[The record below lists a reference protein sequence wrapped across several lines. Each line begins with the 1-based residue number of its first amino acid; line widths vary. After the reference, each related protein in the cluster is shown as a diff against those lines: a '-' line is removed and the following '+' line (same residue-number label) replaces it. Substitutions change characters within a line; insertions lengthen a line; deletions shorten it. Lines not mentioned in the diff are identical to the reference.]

1 MLQFSLGFLLAV
13 LSFHINHRIKR
24 MVDVKMLINT
34 LFEVYGNVDALTE
47 YDNKDVSSQ
56 LMTEI
61 LNVEKMHDNNPYV
74 RIQIKKLKSLRL
86 LFFNGSET
94 FEKDLK
100 KINFK
105 RLGRTFLIL
114 SSLNLNPDFLIIKN
128 K

>member
-1 MLQFSLGFLLAV
+1 
-13 LSFHINHRIKR
+13 